1 MYLPVLVLH
10 SLLRW
15 LVLLAGLLAVVRA
28 ITGVLG
34 PRLWTPTDDRSGR
47 LFVIAIDVQTLIGLL
62 LYGVLSP
69 ITRGAFEDMAVAMR
83 DSTLRFWAVEH
94 VTMMLAALVFAH
106 VGRVRS
112 KPGVPD
118 AVRHRRAAIF
128 FTLALVLVFMAM
140 PWPWAREARPLF
152 PFR

>member
-1 MYLPVLVLH
+1 
-10 SLLRW
+10 
-15 LVLLAGLLAVVRA
+15 
-28 ITGVLG
+28 
-34 PRLWTPTDDRSGR
+34 
-47 LFVIAIDVQTLIGLL
+47 
-62 LYGVLSP
+62 
-69 ITRGAFEDMAVAMR
+69 MAVAMR